1 MKIISHSLIETE
13 YIANAYAK
21 TLTPGSVI
29 LLSGEMGAGKTAF
42 TKALCK
48 ALGIATEV
56 TSPTYAYMNDYE
68 GKVYHFD
75 FYRLSSGEDAEA
87 LGLTDYFYMDGICL
101 LEWHENV
108 AEVVPDFAE
117 KIVIEKRGETEREFI
132 FEKEFSL

>member
-1 MKIISHSLIETE
+1 MKIIANNQKETE
-13 YIANAYAK
+13 KIAAAFAK
-21 TLTPGSVI
+21 TLKEGDVV

-42 TKALCK
+42 TKAVVA
-48 ALGIATEV
+48 ALGISAEV

-87 LGLTDYFYMDGICL
+87 LGLTDYFYGEGICF

-108 AEVVPDFAE
+108 AEVIPDFAQ
-117 KIVIEKRGETEREFI
+117 KVTIEKCGETKRAFT
-132 FEKEFSL
+132 FEKELTL

>member
-1 MKIISHSLIETE
+1 
-13 YIANAYAK
+13 
-21 TLTPGSVI
+21 
-29 LLSGEMGAGKTAF
+29 MGAGKTAF

>member
-1 MKIISHSLIETE
+1 MKLISHSLLETQS
-13 YIANAYAK
+13 IAKAYAK
-21 TLTPGSVI
+21 TLAPGSVV

-48 ALGIATEV
+48 ELGIVAEV

-87 LGLTDYFYMDGICL
+87 LGLTDYFYMDGICI

-108 AEVVPDFAE
+108 ADVIPDFAE
-117 KIVIEKRGETEREFI
+117 KIVIEKQGETAREFI